1 MANIVVVLVV
11 ALAVFL
17 FVRKDGGR
25 KTDQKKYLRA
35 LARYLRVEIA
45 DGEEE
50 VSRIQ
55 FDYKGQTFLYEHL
68 EDAGMHGR
76 ISHRAVLKG
85 RTPSD
90 LTLGFS
96 ERVRKT
102 LRSSSNET
110 LQDVVDNP
118 WGGTADQV
126 PLPKALQDFEV
137 HTNQAVK
144 AAQLLADEQI
154 LGVFL
159 KFKYRDSVG
168 HPRMPLEII
177 GGEVVL
183 HFAPAGEPSPNVTN
197 IQYNVGSIEDYAS
210 QLLPL
215 LEKLRGGGGPGA
227 GA

>member
-1 MANIVVVLVV
+1 MVNIVVVLVV

-17 FVRKDGGR
+17 FVRKDGEG
-25 KTDQKKYLRA
+25 KTDQKKYLRS
-35 LARYLRVEIA
+35 LARYLRVEMPA
-45 DGEEE
+45 GDDEEI
-50 VSRIQ
+50 SRIQ

-68 EDAGMHGR
+68 EDAGLHGR
-76 ISHRAVLKG
+76 VSHRAVLKG
-85 RTPSD
+85 RTPTD
-90 LTLGFS
+90 LTLGLS

-118 WGGTADQV
+118 WGGVFEQV
-126 PLPKALQDFEV
+126 PLPKALQDFVV
-137 HTNQAVK
+137 HTNQYAK
-144 AAQLLADEQI
+144 AAQLLSDEQVLNI
-154 LGVFL
+154 FL

-215 LEKLRGGGGPGA
+215 LEKLQGLA
-227 GA
+227 TN